1 VDVLPRLNVMTE
13 SNSTRQLTVRNP
25 RSGELDYQFS
35 APSVQEM
42 AETAATLKVNQSE
55 WFAKGVGYRISV
67 LKQWQTVLM
76 TEKEAIIDALAI
88 DTGRLGL
95 ASIEFFALLASIHRW
110 CGLAP
115 ELLKQT
121 SVQAKTM
128 DDVEI
133 FEDSLAYPLLGA
145 ISPWNFPLLLA
156 LIDTIPAL
164 LAGCGVLLKPSEVT
178 PRFMDGLE
186 KSIVAVPELAGV
198 LKLVRGGAEAG
209 KAVVNNVDAICF
221 TGSVPT
227 GKKIGAACAE
237 RFIPA
242 FLELG
247 GKDPAIVLEDA
258 DLSVA
263 TDAILRSCVGATGQA
278 CQSLERIYVDEKIY
292 DAFVDEIVKKTTSVT
307 LTTNPNEG
315 QMGPLIFEKQAEK
328 IQEQIDDAI
337 AKGAKILTG
346 GKVEKINGGLWCSP
360 TVLINVDH
368 TMDVMVEETFGPLI
382 PIMPFCTEEQ
392 AIALAN
398 DSVFGL
404 SASVFSKDRKKAVE
418 IASQIEAGAISIND
432 GSLTNKVYDAEKNSF
447 KESGINGSRMG
458 DAGFLRFF
466 RKKALLIQ
474 TAHPETMAGF
484 EERPS

>member
-1 VDVLPRLNVMTE
+1 MK
-13 SNSTRQLTVRNP
+13 VRNP
-25 RSGELDYQFS
+25 RTGEYDYDLLEDAPLAISQKADDIREAQKKWRANTIEERVAVLQKWLNSFMQF
-35 APSVQEM
+35 QTEI
-42 AETAATLKVNQSE
+42 AEK
-55 WFAKGVGYRISV
+55 
-67 LKQWQTVLM
+67 
-76 TEKEAIIDALAI
+76 LAI
-88 DTGRLGL
+88 DTARKRISEVETGGIIGL
-95 ASIEFFALLASIHRW
+95 MQAWTYRAPQLFKPPANRPSASATTVQIGQQWIPY
-110 CGLAP
+110 GL
-115 ELLKQT
+115 
-121 SVQAKTM
+121 VG
-128 DDVEI
+128 V
-133 FEDSLAYPLLGA
+133 

-186 KSIVAVPELAGV
+186 KSIREVPELAAV

-209 KAVVNNVDAICF
+209 KAVVDNVDAICF

-258 DLSVA
+258 DLEVA

-278 CQSLERIYVDEKIY
+278 CQSLERIYVAKKIY
-292 DAFVDEIVKKTTSVT
+292 DDFVATITKKAAAVT
-307 LTTNPNEG
+307 MTTNPDEG
-315 QMGPLIFEKQAEK
+315 QMGPLIFEKQAKK
-328 IQEQIDDAI
+328 IQEQIDDAV
-337 AKGAKILTG
+337 AKGAQILTG
-346 GKVEKINGGLWCSP
+346 GKVQNIGGGLWCAP
-360 TVLINVDH
+360 TVLTGVNH
-368 TMDVMVEETFGPLI
+368 QMDVMVEETFGPII
-382 PIMPFCTEEQ
+382 PIMSFSSEAQ
-392 AIALAN
+392 AIEWAN
-398 DSVFGL
+398 DSIFGL
-404 SASVFSKDRKKAVE
+404 SASVFSKDSAKAIEV
-418 IASQIEAGAISIND
+418 ASQIEAGAISIND

-474 TAHPETMAGF
+474 TAHPETMAHF
-484 EERPS
+484 EEGSS

>member
-1 VDVLPRLNVMTE
+1 MK
-13 SNSTRQLTVRNP
+13 VRNP
-25 RSGELDYQFS
+25 FTGEYDYELIEDTPEMVQKKAHEIRSAQKVWQKHTMGER
-35 APSVQEM
+35 V
-42 AETAATLKVNQSE
+42 ATLQKWLSSFTE
-55 WFAKGVGYRISV
+55 F
-67 LKQWQTVLM
+67 QT
-76 TEKEAIIDALAI
+76 EIAEQLAI
-88 DTGRLGL
+88 DTARKRISQVETAGIMGL
-95 ASIEFFALLASIHRW
+95 MQAWSYRAPQLYNPPEERPSASATTVQIGQQW
-110 CGLAP
+110 VPYGL
-115 ELLKQT
+115 
-121 SVQAKTM
+121 VG
-128 DDVEI
+128 V
-133 FEDSLAYPLLGA
+133 

-186 KSIVAVPELAGV
+186 KSIDAVPELAAV
-198 LKLVRGGAEAG
+198 LKLVRGGAAAG
-209 KAVVNNVDAICF
+209 KAVVNTADAICF

-227 GKKIGAACAE
+227 GKKIGAACAD

-258 DLSVA
+258 DLNVA
-263 TDAILRSCVGATGQA
+263 TDAVLRSCVGATGQA
-278 CQSLERIYVDEKIY
+278 CQSLERIYVHENMY
-292 DAFVDEIVKKTTSVT
+292 DAFVEEITRKAAAVT
-307 LTTNPNEG
+307 LTTDPDEG
-315 QMGPLIFEKQAEK
+315 QMGPLIFEKQAQK
-328 IQEQIDDAI
+328 IQEQIDDAV

-346 GKVEKINGGLWCSP
+346 GKVETINGGLWCRP
-360 TVLINVDH
+360 TVLTHVNHD
-368 TMDVMVEETFGPLI
+368 MDVMVEETFGPLI
-382 PIMPFCTEEQ
+382 PVMPFTTNQQ
-392 AIALAN
+392 AIEWSN

-404 SASVFSKDRKKAVE
+404 SASVFSKDKDSAIE

-474 TAHPETMAGF
+474 TAHPETMADF
-484 EERPS
+484 EEHPS

>member
-1 VDVLPRLNVMTE
+1 MK
-13 SNSTRQLTVRNP
+13 VRNP
-25 RSGELDYQFS
+25 RTGENDYELIEDT
-35 APSVQEM
+35 PEMVQRKTKEIRFAQKTWQNQTIDERVAVLQKWLGSFIEFQTEI
-42 AETAATLKVNQSE
+42 AEQ
-55 WFAKGVGYRISV
+55 
-67 LKQWQTVLM
+67 
-76 TEKEAIIDALAI
+76 LAI
-88 DTGRLGL
+88 DTARKRISRVETTGIIGL
-95 ASIEFFALLASIHRW
+95 MQAWSYRASQLYKPPAERPSASVNTVQIGQQW
-110 CGLAP
+110 IPYGL
-115 ELLKQT
+115 
-121 SVQAKTM
+121 VG
-128 DDVEI
+128 V
-133 FEDSLAYPLLGA
+133 

>member
-1 VDVLPRLNVMTE
+1 MKI
-13 SNSTRQLTVRNP
+13 RNP
-25 RSGELDYQFS
+25 YTGENDYELIEDTPDMVNKKANEIRSAQKTWQQNS
-35 APSVQEM
+35 I
-42 AETAATLKVNQSE
+42 AE
-55 WFAKGVGYRISV
+55 RIVILQKWMRSFTEF
-67 LKQWQTVLM
+67 QT
-76 TEKEAIIDALAI
+76 EIAEQLAI
-88 DTGRLGL
+88 DTARKRISKAETEGIIGL
-95 ASIEFFALLASIHRW
+95 MQAWSYRAPQLYTPPKERTSASANTVQIGQQWIPY
-110 CGLAP
+110 GL
-115 ELLKQT
+115 
-121 SVQAKTM
+121 VG
-128 DDVEI
+128 V
-133 FEDSLAYPLLGA
+133 

-186 KSIVAVPELAGV
+186 KSILAVPELAAV

-209 KAVVNNVDAICF
+209 KEVVNTVDAICF

-227 GKKIGAACAE
+227 GKMIGAACAE

-247 GKDPAIVLEDA
+247 GKDPAIVLDDA
-258 DLSVA
+258 DLKVA
-263 TDAILRSCVGATGQA
+263 TDAILRSCAGATGQA
-278 CQSLERIYVDEKIY
+278 CQSLERIYVAKNIY
-292 DAFVDEIVKKTTSVT
+292 TAFVEEITKKAAAVT

-315 QMGPLIFEKQAEK
+315 QMGPLIFEKQAQK

-337 AKGAKILTG
+337 AKGANILTG
-346 GKVEKINGGLWCSP
+346 GKVKNINGGLWCSP
-360 TVLINVDH
+360 TVLTNVDH
-368 TMDVMVEETFGPLI
+368 SMDVMVEETFGPLI
-382 PIMPFCTEEQ
+382 PIMSFSTDKQ
-392 AIALAN
+392 AVAWAN

-404 SASVFSKDRKKAVE
+404 SASVFSKDRNRAIE

-466 RKKALLIQ
+466 RKKAILIQ
-474 TAHPETMAGF
+474 TVHPETMANF
-484 EERPS
+484 EERSS

>member
-1 VDVLPRLNVMTE
+1 MK
-13 SNSTRQLTVRNP
+13 VRNP
-25 RSGELDYQFS
+25 RTGQYDYELLVDTPKMVENKVGEI
-35 APSVQEM
+35 
-42 AETAATLKVNQSE
+42 
-55 WFAKGVGYRISV
+55 RIAQKAWQKCTIEERVSV
-67 LKQWQTVLM
+67 LQKWLSSFTQFQG
-76 TEKEAIIDALAI
+76 EIAEQLAI
-88 DTGRLGL
+88 DTARKRIAKVETGGIIGL
-95 ASIEFFALLASIHRW
+95 MQAWSFRAPQLYNPPAERPSASA
-110 CGLAP
+110 
-115 ELLKQT
+115 T
-121 SVQAKTM
+121 TVQIGQQW
-128 DDVEI
+128 VP
-133 FEDSLAYPLLGA
+133 YGVVGV

-186 KSIVAVPELAGV
+186 KSIIAVPELAAV

-258 DLSVA
+258 DLEVA

-278 CQSLERIYVDEKIY
+278 CQSLERIYVHENIHDSFIKIITQK
-292 DAFVDEIVKKTTSVT
+292 AKAVT
-307 LTTNPNEG
+307 LTTNPEKG

-328 IQEQIDDAI
+328 IQEQIDDAV
-337 AKGAKILTG
+337 AKGATILCG
-346 GKVEKINGGLWCSP
+346 GKVENIDGGLWCAP
-360 TVLINVDH
+360 TVLTNVNHD
-368 TMDVMVEETFGPLI
+368 MDVMVDETFGPLI
-382 PIMPFCTEEQ
+382 PIMSFSTEEQ
-392 AIALAN
+392 ALEWAN
-398 DSVFGL
+398 DSIFGL
-404 SASVFSKDRKKAVE
+404 SASVFSKDRDRAIAV
-418 IASQIEAGAISIND
+418 ASQIEAGAISIND

-474 TAHPETMAGF
+474 TAHPETMANF
-484 EERPS
+484 EEKNT

>member
-1 VDVLPRLNVMTE
+1 MKE
-13 SNSTRQLTVRNP
+13 AFKSIEHQGMKIRNP
-25 RSGELDYQFS
+25 RTGEYDYELMVDT
-35 APSVQEM
+35 PKMVEM
-42 AETAATLKVNQSE
+42 KADEI
-55 WFAKGVGYRISV
+55 RISQKSWQNLTIDERVMV
-67 LKQWQTVLM
+67 LQKWLKSFTEFQTEIA
-76 TEKEAIIDALAI
+76 EKLAI
-88 DTGRLGL
+88 DTARKRISKVETGGIIGL
-95 ASIEFFALLASIHRW
+95 MQAWSYRAPQLYNPPVERPSASA
-110 CGLAP
+110 
-115 ELLKQT
+115 T
-121 SVQAKTM
+121 TVQIGQQW
-128 DDVEI
+128 VP
-133 FEDSLAYPLLGA
+133 YGVVGV

-186 KSIVAVPELAGV
+186 KSITAVPELAAV
-198 LKLVRGGAEAG
+198 LKLIRGGAEAG
-209 KAVVNNVDAICF
+209 RAVVGNSDAICF

-258 DLSVA
+258 DLEVA
-263 TDAILRSCVGATGQA
+263 TDAVLRSCVGATGQA
-278 CQSLERIYVDEKIY
+278 CQSLERIYVHENIY
-292 DAFVDEIVKKTTSVT
+292 EAFIENITKKATAVT
-307 LTTNPNEG
+307 LTTNPDEG

-337 AKGAKILTG
+337 AKGATILTG
-346 GKVEKINGGLWCSP
+346 GKVENINGGLWCTP
-360 TVLINVDH
+360 TILTNVNH
-368 TMDVMVEETFGPLI
+368 NMDVMVDETFGPLI
-382 PIMPFCTEEQ
+382 PIMSFSTDEQ
-392 AIALAN
+392 ALEWAN
-398 DSVFGL
+398 NSVFGL
-404 SASVFSKDRKKAVE
+404 SASVFSKDKDKAIE

-474 TAHPETMAGF
+474 TVHPETMAHF
-484 EERPS
+484 EESQS

>member
-1 VDVLPRLNVMTE
+1 MKI
-13 SNSTRQLTVRNP
+13 RNP
-25 RSGELDYQFS
+25 YTGENDYELIEDTPDMVNKKANEIRSAQKTWQQNS
-35 APSVQEM
+35 I
-42 AETAATLKVNQSE
+42 AE
-55 WFAKGVGYRISV
+55 RIVILQKWMRSFTEF
-67 LKQWQTVLM
+67 QT
-76 TEKEAIIDALAI
+76 EIAEQLAI
-88 DTGRLGL
+88 DTARKRISKAETEGIIGL
-95 ASIEFFALLASIHRW
+95 MQAWSYRAPQLYTPPKERTSASANTVQIGQQWIPY
-110 CGLAP
+110 GL
-115 ELLKQT
+115 
-121 SVQAKTM
+121 VG
-128 DDVEI
+128 V
-133 FEDSLAYPLLGA
+133 

-186 KSIVAVPELAGV
+186 KSILAVPELAAV

-209 KAVVNNVDAICF
+209 KEVVNTVDAICF

-227 GKKIGAACAE
+227 GKMIGAACAE

-247 GKDPAIVLEDA
+247 GKDPAIVLDDA
-258 DLSVA
+258 DLKVA
-263 TDAILRSCVGATGQA
+263 TDAILRSCAGATGQA
-278 CQSLERIYVDEKIY
+278 CQSLERIYVAKNIY
-292 DAFVDEIVKKTTSVT
+292 TAFVEEITKKAAAVT

-315 QMGPLIFEKQAEK
+315 QMGPLIFEKQAQK

-337 AKGAKILTG
+337 AKGANILTV
-346 GKVEKINGGLWCSP
+346 GKVKNINGGLWCSP
-360 TVLINVDH
+360 TVLTNVDH
-368 TMDVMVEETFGPLI
+368 SMDVMVEETFGPLI
-382 PIMPFCTEEQ
+382 PIMSFSTDKQ
-392 AIALAN
+392 AVAWAN

-404 SASVFSKDRKKAVE
+404 SASVFSKDRNRAIE

-466 RKKALLIQ
+466 RKKAILIQ
-474 TAHPETMAGF
+474 TVHPETMANF
-484 EERPS
+484 EERSS